1 MSRIDRFIESLVY
14 VVISITIFRVV
25 LEFLLL

>member
-1 MSRIDRFIESLVY
+1 MNRMERFIVSLVY
-14 VVISITIFRVV
+14 VVISITIFRVA